1 MNDLVAKLKLDS
13 KNWDN
18 NISKARR
25 SVKDLESSSNG
36 SFGKIGGTI
45 GKVGSSLSKFAGFIG
60 LGITAMETLQKAVNS
75 SSQLQDLYNDTIETS
90 SKVTE
95 QFFQS
100 LTSGNWDR
108 FNGGFLN
115 AIKNA
120 RDYAREYRNVIR
132 MLQVTS
138 SEYEELDAAKTELEA
153 IIEDDSRPIEERK
166 KANEELQRI
175 LSEGRAEIERASR
188 IANESLVNQLNTDIG
203 KQSQYITSDNA
214 KQFVRGLRNE
224 YSDLSKELNEY
235 IALREKATVKP
246 NYNFTMTGLEAY
258 RIQQQYATQFY
269 QKYTP
274 EQRAYYEELDALN
287 QAITD
292 ETYQRYEEMFDRI
305 SQLRNQAAQ
314 WRKDATGA
322 ADEIRDSVEELGKA
336 ASSTQSVLS
345 EEILPEGSI
354 ASIEDKISDLKEA
367 YNKAANDG
375 TRAGL
380 LKAIEEAERELQ
392 MMLERAKGT
401 DVLSPSDGI
410 GNKPSYKNPMAD
422 IDSFNL
428 PELKP
433 FKPNKEDIEAN
444 WELSDSLGS
453 IVGVMDSLNGVMG
466 EGASGWIRYAT
477 NLITAVSTALPILRT
492 LTEGLKAKAMAEAM
506 GSNAGIGPFGW
517 LQGIAAMASILAAF
531 ASLPKFASGGIV
543 EGNSIVG
550 DKVLARVNSG
560 EMILNKSQQK
570 NLFNMIS
577 GDNSRYGMNGKVE
590 FVIEGKNLKG
600 VLNNYNSKLAKY

>member
-25 SVKDLESSSNG
+25 SVKELESSSNG
-36 SFGKIGGTI
+36 SFGKIGGAV

-120 RDYAREYRNVIR
+120 RNYAKEYRNVIR

-153 IIEDDSRPIEERK
+153 IIEDDSKPIEERK

-314 WRKDATGA
+314 WGKDATGA
-322 ADEIRDSVEELGKA
+322 ADEIRSSVEELGKA
-336 ASSTQSVLS
+336 ASSTHSVLS

-354 ASIEDKISDLKEA
+354 AAIEDKISDLKSA

-401 DVLSPSDGI
+401 DVLSPTDRI
-410 GNKPSYKNPMAD
+410 GDTPSYRNPLSD
-422 IDSFNL
+422 IESGNI

-433 FKPNKEDIEAN
+433 FKANKEDIESN

-506 GSNAGIGPFGW
+506 GANAGIGPFGW